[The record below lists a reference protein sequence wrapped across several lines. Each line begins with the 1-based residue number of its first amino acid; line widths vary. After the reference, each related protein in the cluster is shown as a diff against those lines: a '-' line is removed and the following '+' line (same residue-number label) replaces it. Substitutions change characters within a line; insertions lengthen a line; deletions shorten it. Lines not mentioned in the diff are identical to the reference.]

1 MRRGWREVA
10 SDGAFGGMSRGWRQ
24 RRCCLAEAAAEV
36 EPEDSD
42 AGAVLRAMSQVFN
55 RALAIVI
62 KEES

>member
-1 MRRGWREVA
+1 MRQGWREVA

-42 AGAVLRAMSQVFN
+42 AGAVSRTDNEPGVRSSTGYYSRA
-55 RALAIVI
+55 
-62 KEES
+62 